1 MPIAWISYVIFFFFN
16 KMALT
21 VDQVLERIGS
31 LGFYQIRLIFIL
43 GYIEWFNITFQVLV
57 PTFIAAEPNWL
68 CVANHS
74 SCNLTGEFKPGDKLY
89 NERCDM
95 PRDAWKF
102 ADGFTSVV
110 TQARNKNEKIY
121 GF

>member
-1 MPIAWISYVIFFFFN
+1 MLNLLKPIDGFIIFN

-43 GYIEWFNITFQVLV
+43 SYVEWFNITFQVMV
-57 PTFIAAEPNWL
+57 PSFIAAEPRWL

-102 ADGFTSVV
+102 ANGYTSVV
-110 TQARNKNEKIY
+110 TQARNK
-121 GF
+121 